1 MMSQIGSPSIAGSYE
16 FTRDWFAANIPAW
29 DRIFHEV
36 RPRHTLEIGS
46 FEGRSACYTIER
58 LGAHASGESSLT
70 CIDNWAG
77 GVEHRE
83 IGGFYQAV
91 MGDVERRFDHNTSIA
106 LAKVANR
113 VTLKKLKQNS
123 RDALVQLLASGPME
137 RFDLIFID
145 GSHEAPDVLSDAVL
159 AFPLLRV
166 GGTLIFDDY
175 IWSDQAPQK
184 RDPLRMP
191 KPAIDAFVNI
201 YQRKIE
207 FYHRLPLWQLYL
219 RKVAA

>member
-1 MMSQIGSPSIAGSYE
+1 MNETGSANAPGSYD
-16 FTRDWFAANIPAW
+16 FTREWFAANIPAW
-29 DRIFHEV
+29 ERLFASQK
-36 RPRHTLEIGS
+36 PRHTLEIGS
-46 FEGRSACYTIER
+46 FEGRSACYTIEK
-58 LGAHASGESSLT
+58 LGAIFPDGASLT
-70 CIDNWAG
+70 CIDNWTG
-77 GVEHRE
+77 GKEHRDA
-83 IGGFYQAV
+83 GGFYQAT
-91 MGDVERRFDHNTSIA
+91 MSDVERRFDHNTSIA

-113 VTLKKLKQNS
+113 VTLHKIKRNS
-123 RDALVQLLASGPME
+123 QDALMRLLATGPRE

-145 GSHEAPDVLSDAVL
+145 GSHEAPDVLADAVL

-175 IWSDQAPQK
+175 IWSDQAPQQ

-219 RKVAA
+219 RKVAS

>member
-1 MMSQIGSPSIAGSYE
+1 MREPQSPSKHDE
-16 FTRDWFAANIPAW
+16 FEYTRDWFTANIPAW
-29 DRIFHEV
+29 NHIFQQEK
-36 RPRHTLEIGS
+36 PRHTLEVGA
-46 FEGRSACYTIER
+46 FEGRSACYMIEQ
-58 LGAHASGESSLT
+58 LGALAAGDASLT
-70 CIDNWAG
+70 CIDSWFG
-77 GVEHRE
+77 GQEHRE
-83 IGGFYQAV
+83 SGGFYQAK
-91 MGDVERRFDHNTSIA
+91 MSDVERRFDHNTSIA
-106 LAKVANR
+106 LAKATNQ
-113 VTLKKLKQNS
+113 VTLHKIKQNS
-123 RDALVQLLASGPME
+123 CDALVQLLASGPRE

-145 GSHEAPDVLSDAVL
+145 GSHEAPDVLADAVL

-175 IWSDQAPQK
+175 IWSDQAPQT

-219 RKVAA
+219 RKVTA

>member
-1 MMSQIGSPSIAGSYE
+1 MS
-16 FTRDWFAANIPAW
+16 
-29 DRIFHEV
+29 
-36 RPRHTLEIGS
+36 
-46 FEGRSACYTIER
+46 
-58 LGAHASGESSLT
+58 
-70 CIDNWAG
+70 
-77 GVEHRE
+77 
-83 IGGFYQAV
+83 
-91 MGDVERRFDHNTSIA
+91 DVERRFDHNTGIA

-113 VTLKKLKQNS
+113 VTLHKIKQNS
-123 RDALVQLLASGPME
+123 HDGLLQLLASGPRE

-145 GSHEAPDVLSDAVL
+145 GSHEAPDVLADAVL

-175 IWSDQAPQK
+175 IWSDQVPQK

-219 RKVAA
+219 RKVAS